1 MPAVDVLVMIALLGL
16 AAPPGPAT
24 AVQPV
29 TPEAAAGKENAA
41 PRYLAAVAFLDS
53 PDDCAA
59 IMNGPVW
66 NAALP
71 DATSEEIE
79 AVRGC
84 VAQHADHIAA
94 LIEASTPEWCAFDY
108 DPALPI
114 GSDPPPLGNLR
125 HAVMML
131 VARANIALAD
141 GDADAA
147 ASALAGAVRMS
158 AHMQGYPIPIAAVIG
173 QRTFQAAAAVTMH
186 ALRDGLLGPSHAAT
200 IAKAVDRFGA
210 DDPFGTAMALR
221 TERDHYV
228 QWLSVPVEGH
238 EGIQPLMRIHAL
250 ADEEPPKTGY
260 GSFPL
265 EPEQAERLL
274 KQLRDAY
281 DIAIDA
287 TLRGDVQAAD
297 QLDQQREKR
306 VFGHGASIL
315 MPIVSRVVESD
326 VQARADLDALRA
338 ALDEARRANSP

>member
-29 TPEAAAGKENAA
+29 APEVAAGKENAA
-41 PRYLAAVAFLDS
+41 PRYLAAVAFLDE
-53 PDDCAA
+53 PGNCAA

-71 DATSEEIE
+71 NSTVEEID
-79 AVRGC
+79 AARDC

-114 GSDPPPLGNLR
+114 GSDLPPMGNLR
-125 HAVMML
+125 NAVML
-131 VARANIALAD
+131 LIANANI
-141 GDADAA
+141 
-147 ASALAGAVRMS
+147 ALAGAVRMS
-158 AHMQGYPIPIAAVIG
+158 AHMQGYPMPIAAVIG

-200 IAKAVDRFGA
+200 IARAVNRFGA
-210 DDPFGTAMALR
+210 EDPFGTAMALR

-238 EGIQPLMRIHAL
+238 EGIQPLMRIHAM
-250 ADEEPPKTGY
+250 ADEEPPKSGY

-315 MPIVSRVVESD
+315 MPIVSRIVESD

-338 ALDEARRANSP
+338 ALDEAQRANSP